1 MPAAA
6 AAHVPTSS
14 ASRAIM
20 VEFTQ
25 LHLEMMQP
33 SMQNYIFPE
42 FMLCDVRM
50 ITYTISP

>member
-1 MPAAA
+1 
-6 AAHVPTSS
+6 
-14 ASRAIM
+14 M

-33 SMQNYIFPE
+33 SMQNYIFGPE